1 MNDIIKKLKDNFLF
15 HASLGSKELF
25 HSNLLAWIL
34 EQRNS
39 KGEFEVLRIFIKTVA
54 KLDVGIITDDNNPII
69 AREENKIDLTIKWKG
84 GDKWNLIFIENKM
97 KSIPTPKQLNE
108 YDGKIDKF
116 LKVKTTLFKGK
127 PEEVKLERKLV
138 VKFLL
143 TPFPSDVNSN
153 RGDWKNITYS
163 NQIIE
168 FLNSIMGVDFLNN
181 EDVKFIIEKYI
192 SFLSAQNEI
201 VRFLNLDD
209 LKKFKN
215 RNYDFYSKLAVE
227 NKYESEELNEE
238 SESKEKHFMTD
249 VRSLRLHDLVL
260 KLAHQKISQLI
271 ENQIST
277 NFENLIVS
285 DYEEFT
291 KGSKKIFVDH
301 SFSRGTGISTVSIL
315 IKKNQAVSLQL
326 QGDSLRYFAA
336 LHGTESSKN
345 IDFAKQL
352 EKNKIWFYDLNGE
365 LLSGKGWKN
374 KDVLKINDSTA
385 FNSYGPNFIY
395 LNKNVSEYNNKPISE
410 LVDLICGEVK
420 RVVDNFHEFE
430 KLIP

>member
-1 MNDIIKKLKDNFLF
+1 MDEIIKKLKDNFLF

-69 AREENKIDLTIKWKG
+69 AREENKIDLTIKWKEG
-84 GDKWNLIFIENKM
+84 NDWNLIFIENKM
-97 KSIPTPKQLNE
+97 KSIPTLGQLKE
-108 YDGKIDKF
+108 YDKKIDKLQHTTSKDG
-116 LKVKTTLFKGK
+116 LKRKVLGK
-127 PEEVKLERKLV
+127 I
-138 VKFLL
+138 LL
-143 TPFPSDVNSN
+143 TPFDSIIKPSETKIP
-153 RGDWKNITYS
+153 WQNITYVEHVILFL
-163 NQIIE
+163 QIIKD
-168 FLNSIMGVDFLNN
+168 FQYANSKQTDIKLV
-181 EDVKFIIEKYI
+181 IEKYI

-374 KDVLKINDSTA
+374 KDVLKVNDSTA

>member
-39 KGEFEVLRIFIKTVA
+39 KGEFEALRIFIKTVA
-54 KLDVGIITDDNNPII
+54 KLDVGIITDDNKPII
-69 AREENKIDLTIKWKG
+69 TREENKIDLTIKWKEG
-84 GDKWNLIFIENKM
+84 NDWNLIFIENKM
-97 KSIPTPKQLNE
+97 KSIPTLEQLKE
-108 YDGKIDKF
+108 YDKKIDKLQDTTTIDG
-116 LKVKTTLFKGK
+116 LKRKVLGK
-127 PEEVKLERKLV
+127 I
-138 VKFLL
+138 LL
-143 TPFPSDVNSN
+143 TPFESTIKQSETKIPWQNT
-153 RGDWKNITYS
+153 TYAEHVIPFL
-163 NQIIE
+163 QIIKDFE
-168 FLNSIMGVDFLNN
+168 CANSEQTNIKLV
-181 EDVKFIIEKYI
+181 IEKYI

-201 VRFLNLDD
+201 IRFLNLDD
-209 LKKFKN
+209 LKKFQN
-215 RNYDFYSKLAVE
+215 RCYDFYSKHAVE
-227 NKYESEELNEE
+227 NEDESEELNEE
-238 SESKEKHFMTD
+238 NESKEKHFMTD
-249 VRSLRLHDLVL
+249 IRSLRLHDLVL

-271 ENQIST
+271 EDQIST
-277 NFENLIVS
+277 NFKNLIVS

-315 IKKNQAVSLQL
+315 INKNQAVSLQL
-326 QGDSLRYFAA
+326 QGDSLKYFAA

-395 LNKNVSEYNNKPISE
+395 LNKNVSEYNIKPISE
-410 LVDLICGEVK
+410 LVGLICCEVK
-420 RVVDNFHEFE
+420 RVLDNFHEFE
-430 KLIP
+430 KLIPQN